1 MRVFE
6 FCGSLRGGG
15 AGVVFL
21 PFFLSFFRF
30 FFFSL
35 GGGLVGMGVMG
46 MDVCVLLVG
55 MGWRGQWGGGGI
67 EAGGCL
73 CAGSKADE

>member
-6 FCGSLRGGG
+6 FCGSFFGG
-15 AGVVFL
+15 GVVFSS
-21 PFFLSFFRF
+21 FLSFFLS

-55 MGWRGQWGGGGI
+55 LGWRGQWGGGEI

-73 CAGSKADE
+73 CAGWKADE